1 MRGGGAPRPYDPGMT
16 VHPLRTLADVLQR
29 EATVVDDR
37 RGDGDAHDDADVDAL
52 ADLWSELD
60 RAGRDAAAVGG
71 WTPDDPLRLTKA
83 TVTGLLR
90 CPRRAVSAAADN
102 ELSDDLL
109 VGLVVDAAAKLTTL
123 IPHRRPTADDALAFL
138 AATGDTRVTDR
149 LAVGDA
155 FGDVSGGKGTG
166 NGKGNGMGAVRSEI
180 AARVAM
186 LTDAWPTIEP
196 AWWPRVEE
204 PVRCRLAGGAVM
216 VSGRLDLLLGG
227 PPTPRRA
234 VVVEVKGGRW
244 RDGMRADGH
253 LYALMVT
260 LRDGQAPSAV
270 VTVVADGTTE
280 VEPVRPAVLATAA
293 GRVAE
298 ALRVAASLAAGEP
311 PAAHPGT
318 HCAHCPVRPTCPAG
332 SSWRADAVHAGAV
345 G

>member
-1 MRGGGAPRPYDPGMT
+1 MA

-29 EATVVDDR
+29 AAAVVDDR
-37 RGDGDAHDDADVDAL
+37 RGDGDADDDADADADAL
-52 ADLWSELD
+52 ADLWGELD
-60 RAGRDAAAVGG
+60 HAGRDAAAVGG
-71 WTPDDPLRLTKA
+71 WIPDDPLRLTKA

-90 CPRRAVSAAADN
+90 CPRRAVSAAAADN
-102 ELSDDLL
+102 DLSDDLL
-109 VGLVVDAAAKLTTL
+109 VGLAVDAAAKLTTL

-155 FGDVSGGKGTG
+155 FGDVSGGKG
-166 NGKGNGMGAVRSEI
+166 KGTGAVRSEI

-204 PVRCRLAGGAVM
+204 PVRCRFAGGAVM

-244 RDGMRADGH
+244 HDGMRADAH
-253 LYALMVT
+253 LYALMVA
-260 LRDGQAPSAV
+260 LRDGRAPSAV

-293 GRVAE
+293 GRVTE

-311 PAAHPGT
+311 PAARPGT
-318 HCAHCPVRPTCPAG
+318 HCAHCPVRPTCPPG
-332 SSWRADAVHAGAV
+332 SSWSADAVHAGAV